1 MNMFDRL
8 WKTSDNNEMGENN
21 MSEFKIVENIAI
33 INIEPEHTVI
43 IPEKTTYGSVTD
55 QCKSFTGFSQVCL
68 IQGQDKTIRSILNK
82 QGFGCTLSLYK
93 EVYHSSW
100 SSSNEN
106 VWEVTTKQIG
116 FPVGHGPCRPL

>member
-8 WKTSDNNEMGENN
+8 WKTSDNNEIGENN
-21 MSEFKIVENIAI
+21 MSEFKIVENVAARFV
-33 INIEPEHTVI
+33 PQHTVVV
-43 IPEKTTYGSVTD
+43 PDETFYGSVTD
-55 QCKSFTGFSQVCL
+55 QCKSLTGYNQVCL

-93 EVYHSSW
+93 EVFHSSW
-100 SSSNEN
+100 SSSKYN